1 MALTPAEFRE
11 LKFEKINQLDI
22 DHPGANDKEY
32 RARRDYIAS
41 CSKKFRET
49 GVITDV
55 DYNAREQ
62 RVWRYVAEE
71 LEELQQKFASYN
83 NVGLLIPET
92 TGQLDFP
99 RLNSLLRAVG
109 PPKVPT

>member
-1 MALTPAEFRE
+1 MHQQLHFQRYNQIQEIRHQLMHFSINLLFYQVLNQNYKIK
-11 LKFEKINQLDI
+11 LKQPFQQ
-22 DHPGANDKEY
+22 Y
-32 RARRDYIAS
+32 
-41 CSKKFRET
+41 
-49 GVITDV
+49 
-55 DYNAREQ
+55 
-62 RVWRYVAEE
+62 
-71 LEELQQKFASYN
+71 EELQQKFASYN